1 VVAVLSAAGI
11 VGVATPAFAALAP
24 DITDFSLSSS
34 SVDAGGTVTA
44 HFTLHVKDGN
54 TDVGGNAGAQLS
66 VTTDNQKVTCTGGT
80 CGVDDP
86 TINPGGSSFD
96 ATITAAGFFQADAN
110 LQVTVKF
117 GNVTK
122 SAPLTVHKTATV
134 PEIDG
139 IVTGLATGE
148 PVKGAK
154 VSVTDSGGQ
163 KWDNLVTD
171 DGGAFKVKGDT
182 QPISAGPI
190 QIHVTKDGFDA
201 KDATFT
207 GVANQALQ
215 APIKLAGS
223 GATSTATTGGPQT
236 VGPTDIDTGGAT
248 DNTQVA
254 APPDSGLSAFSLVL
268 IIVGGLLVVLGIA
281 AIVLLFVRKNNG
293 DPNDPR
299 NGRGGPGGRGGPQG
313 PAGPGGP
320 GGRGAPPQGQRRPG
334 QPVAAGR
341 PGYGAGGPRPPV
353 PGARDQTVISR
364 SPLADTPTQHAPRP
378 GQPGPGGGYGQ
389 QPGGYGP
396 PGGGYPPQGGGYGGP
411 PQGPPQGYPT
421 QPYGQQG
428 GYGGQQ
434 PPPPP
439 QPPYGG
445 QPQQQHFGQDSTQG
459 DPRHGRRVDW
469 MDD

>member
-11 VGVATPAFAALAP
+11 FGVVTPAYAAPAP
-24 DITDFSLSSS
+24 DVQNLTLSSPS
-34 SVDAGGTVTA
+34 IDAGGSVTVN
-44 HFTLHVKDGN
+44 FEVHVMDGSN
-54 TDVGGNAGAQLS
+54 DVGGNNVDVS
-66 VTTDNQKVTCTGGT
+66 VTTDNPNVKCVSGQCSVGGAA
-80 CGVDDP
+80 
-86 TINPGGSSFD
+86 IKQGGNSYS
-96 ATITAAGFFQADAN
+96 AQLTAAGFFASDAN
-110 LQVTVKF
+110 VKVSVQA
-117 GNVTK
+117 GNSTK
-122 SAPLTVHKTATV
+122 STTLHVNKTATV

-139 IVTGLATGE
+139 IVTALATGE
-148 PVKGAK
+148 AVKGAK
-154 VSVTDSGGQ
+154 VTVTDSAGG
-163 KWDNLVTD
+163 KWDNLVTN
-171 DGGAFKVKGDT
+171 DGGQFQVKGDT
-182 QPISAGPI
+182 QPIAAGPI
-190 QIHVTKDGFDA
+190 QIHVTMAGFDA

-223 GATSTATTGGPQT
+223 GATATATATNPQT
-236 VGPTDIDTGGAT
+236 VGPTDIDTGGAAT
-248 DNTQVA
+248 DTAVA

-313 PAGPGGP
+313 PGGPGAP

-334 QPVAAGR
+334 QPVGAGR
-341 PGYGAGGPRPPV
+341 PGYGAGGPRPPA

-389 QPGGYGP
+389 QPGGYGQ

-421 QPYGQQG
+421 QPYGQPG
-428 GYGGQQ
+428 AGYGQQQ
-434 PPPPP
+434 PPPS

-445 QPQQQHFGQDSTQG
+445 QPPQQQHYGQDQTQG